1 MYDKYRNVVFGVRIM
16 AEYNTLEEIRTVLDD
31 EEKKK
36 NLSPADL
43 WELRQKLT
51 AFSQESGAETTAK
64 KLEDVIVAKAQELA
78 ENKTV
83 MLDMNQAYVLRDM
96 LQEIAAHPLSD
107 NKETNAPVIKSAQ
120 EILKDHI
127 DTFEEHYGIKQ
138 PILDEAVVMRNIDT
152 LGNMPV
158 YTELLSYNEPYFK
171 PVPAIEL
178 TDIRGAVNDAARKG
192 ELLSVETLAGVFQDK
207 SLDLPQFDTDRKI
220 LLDMALKHIKKIDAA
235 KLKPEEL
242 ANYAQL
248 LRKLRYSDE
257 YKDKKTA
264 ALFQEKLNDFVVA
277 RKNAHNINNLK
288 YPEFASVVSVLDNI
302 KVEDGFTLTGRKQTD
317 QTEQDSDI
325 NIFKDRIFDET
336 RLFLAYTS
344 KEEITEEVLR
354 ETYNERLKLGIV
366 EIVYADRISKGE
378 IDKKNTEQML
388 KLFDGLS
395 DEAKAGKTFKINRA
409 TLAGWQATHDN
420 LNKTAA
426 TRAEVAGHKQSS
438 KTFFSRIKDL
448 DTKCT
453 KKYPTLYPLVRNGFK
468 SAGWG
473 SAYGIG
479 SMFGPAGVAAVATA
493 SFAWTGYR
501 FFNSFRK
508 ARAVAKEKGE
518 KLGFWKYLKYN
529 KLQAASMLLSA
540 SSAAFGFGGWAGLES
555 MANGSALQSAFQLA
569 KAPAGIALGASGA
582 INQANKAFAKKGE
595 NDTRSFGRR
604 LWDGTKA
611 FGVSAISFGVGMYAG
626 RLGSTAAIETYQEY
640 SGHHDAPAPVTPAQ
654 QPVTDMQTQQNLFTN
669 LPDWNSLQNQN
680 SFGFTNMFG
689 DNPFTNNENDLGT
702 TDGTLPT
709 DAVSTE
715 PVIDVNNLSAERL
728 HDLNMLFQREPAEAN
743 RLIGDGQW
751 HGSSELEKMW
761 NATGENALSDDVK
774 LKLVQFADARF
785 DEKGHF
791 INSDGSLDTNTENAA
806 KEWQSKHDAAMSE
819 QTVEAKPL
827 RIEPLSPEDM
837 KPKMPYAD
845 MEIKM
850 PDPEQMRLDINSG
863 IARGLGVQT
872 IERLDNGNILTD
884 RISPEGRHYTSEIS
898 PDAKF
903 VSLTVEGKEFPQ
915 EQLDTLNHPEKNTYS
930 SILEQNRQLFM
941 IAPAIGEEARD
952 FTQPVETP
960 EPVAN
965 NIPEDIVEEPVLPD
979 SENANANSDTAQ
991 TTTDDKTPNSQTTDS
1006 VKKPNNPE
1014 NTVKDEENVSENNLR
1029 DTHENSS
1036 HKNIDMDIPA
1046 QSNHH
1051 FAESNDSKDGDDDK
1065 DNDAEENPVSE
1076 NKTQD
1081 ENSEQTLPPLQQARN
1096 DFINELQ
1103 NNHGLTNIKIS
1114 SENSSFSEIN
1124 GHQMTRLAI
1133 FCEGSNGYA
1142 ATSAHGAD
1150 TFVIHDGEGQFKTG
1164 EGETIRP
1171 MTYTEAKDFSE
1182 SVLNNDKTIDGASLQ
1197 KMTTMSGALYNLDP
1211 QAFAKDT
1218 ALSQGIVVDNS
1229 SQIIQ
1234 KSSGTLIISDNGISF
1249 ALNDGHVIGCAID
1262 KNGEVKGFNG
1272 IYGALAPNND
1282 EQTLASMTKILT
1294 SYGHGDSEIGRALG
1308 EKTGIDLS
1316 SKPEQTAPA
1325 HSSADHIKEL
1335 RGTSPD
1341 SATHTTATPKVPTHT
1356 GNAQPVKPVSTR

>member
-1 MYDKYRNVVFGVRIM
+1 M

-107 NKETNAPVIKSAQ
+107 NKETNAPVIKSTQ

-152 LGNMPV
+152 LGNMPI

-171 PVPAIEL
+171 LTPPINL
-178 TDIRGAVNDAARKG
+178 TDILGSVRDAAKTG
-192 ELLSVETLAGVFQDK
+192 ETFSIPHLAGVLQDK
-207 SLDLPQFDTDRKI
+207 SLDLPQFDTERKT
-220 LLDMALKHIKKIDAA
+220 LLDMALKRIKETDAT

-242 ANYAQL
+242 ADYAL
-248 LRKLRYSDE
+248 IYETLRRSDK

-264 ALFQEKLNDFVVA
+264 KLLHKKLNDYIVA
-277 RKNAHNINNLK
+277 RKNAHNVNDLK
-288 YPEFASVVSVLDNI
+288 HPEFASVVSVLDNI
-302 KVEDGFTLTGRKQTD
+302 KIEDGFTLTGRKQIEPL
-317 QTEQDSDI
+317 EQDREI
-325 NIFKDRIFDET
+325 NLFKDRIFDET
-336 RLFLAYTS
+336 CMFLAYTS
-344 KEEITEEVLR
+344 KEEITEDILR
-354 ETYNERLKLGIV
+354 ETYNERLKLGII
-366 EIVYADRISKGE
+366 EIVYADKISKGE

-395 DEAKAGKTFKINRA
+395 DEAKAGKIFKINK
-409 TLAGWQATHDN
+409 TTFAGWQAAHDN
-420 LNKTAA
+420 LNRTAA

-438 KTFFSRIKDL
+438 KTFFSKIKDL
-448 DTKCT
+448 DTKCA
-453 KKYPTLYPLVRNGFK
+453 KKYPTLYPLLRNGFK

-555 MANGSALQSAFQLA
+555 MANGSTLQSAFQLA
-569 KAPAGIALGASGA
+569 KAPAGIALAASGA

-595 NDTRSFGRR
+595 NDNRSFGRR

-640 SGHHDAPAPVTPAQ
+640 SGHHDAPTPVTPVQQTTAQ
-654 QPVTDMQTQQNLFTN
+654 QPVADTPTQQNLFTN

-689 DNPFTNNENDLGT
+689 DNPFTNNENGLGT
-702 TDGTLPT
+702 TDGTLPA

-715 PVIDVNNLSAERL
+715 PTIDVNNLSAEHR

-751 HGSSELEKMW
+751 HSSSELEKMW

-806 KEWQSKHDAAMSE
+806 KEWQAQHDAAMSE

-827 RIEPLSPEDM
+827 HIEPLSPEDM
-837 KPKMPYAD
+837 KPKMPHVD

-915 EQLDTLNHPEKNTYS
+915 ERLDALNHPEKNTYS

-952 FTQPVETP
+952 FTQPVETH
-960 EPVAN
+960 EPVGN
-965 NIPEDIVEEPVLPD
+965 NTSDNIVEEPVLSD
-979 SENANANSDTAQ
+979 LENTHANSDTAQ
-991 TTTDDKTPNSQTTDS
+991 ATADDKAPNSQTTAS
-1006 VKKPNNPE
+1006 VKHPNSPE
-1014 NTVKDEENVSENNLR
+1014 NPVKDGENVSEKNLR
-1029 DTHENSS
+1029 DTHENSN
-1036 HKNIDMDIPA
+1036 HTKIDMDIPA
-1046 QSNHH
+1046 ESNHH

-1065 DNDAEENPVSE
+1065 DASDDTDHSVEN
-1076 NKTQD
+1076 QD
-1081 ENSEQTLPPLQQARN
+1081 EKTGDTEKSGDEEKT
-1096 DFINELQ
+1096 D
-1103 NNHGLTNIKIS
+1103 TS
-1114 SENSSFSEIN
+1114 SEPKPQDGVTDEKQGKTDHDPIQNLVN
-1124 GHQMTRLAI
+1124 RD
-1133 FCEGSNGYA
+1133 
-1142 ATSAHGAD
+1142 ATIGWK
-1150 TFVIHDGEGQFKTG
+1150 DGEGLKNGQYIEVPDKHGYNQILGRDENGNLYKLTQLDAGWHLDLPKDHPDYETLQTSG
-1164 EGETIRP
+1164 ERP
-1171 MTYTEAKDFSE
+1171 DMMPNSLGQHMRHSSDISAFIHSESDFSR
-1182 SVLNNDKTIDGASLQ
+1182 SFDASKQIDGLAQQMLNNLRNQTNVTSDWNAAQNEPSQNQTMADK
-1197 KMTTMSGALYNLDP
+1197 
-1211 QAFAKDT
+1211 
-1218 ALSQGIVVDNS
+1218 
-1229 SQIIQ
+1229 
-1234 KSSGTLIISDNGISF
+1234 
-1249 ALNDGHVIGCAID
+1249 
-1262 KNGEVKGFNG
+1262 FN
-1272 IYGALAPNND
+1272 N
-1282 EQTLASMTKILT
+1282 
-1294 SYGHGDSEIGRALG
+1294 
-1308 EKTGIDLS
+1308 
-1316 SKPEQTAPA
+1316 
-1325 HSSADHIKEL
+1325 L
-1335 RGTSPD
+1335 RGIGKENSQPT
-1341 SATHTTATPKVPTHT
+1341 THPLTQGNT
-1356 GNAQPVKPVSTR
+1356 GNAQPGRPVSTR